1 MSTTLVVIAEF
12 SKGWMW
18 QVLKR
23 KLLARR
29 KFVPWG
35 GAAMPR
41 LSLSPKLPEPEAA
54 PAAPES
60 PQAGYSSDHLL
71 ITICNDKHE
80 LCPNEAL
87 GGRLSKHAQLQA
99 LTAGNN

>member
-1 MSTTLVVIAEF
+1 MVSEVFEGLT
-12 SKGWMW
+12 W

-60 PQAGYSSDHLL
+60 PQASYPSCHLL
-71 ITICNDKHE
+71 ITISNNQHE
-80 LCPNEAL
+80 LCQYEAP
-87 GGRLSKHAQLQA
+87 GGHRTFSGFLPALRLISLP
-99 LTAGNN
+99 